1 MAQYLSEIT
10 KFLNDIKKKDPE
22 IERGQQIGRALLWDK
37 APVTLDDQQRSK
49 LAKVAQK
56 PYVYSNE

>member
-10 KFLNDIKKKDPE
+10 KFLNEIKGKDPK
-22 IERGQQIGRALLWDK
+22 IEQGQIEGRSLLWDK
-37 APVTLDDQQRSK
+37 SPISPDEQRRANA
-49 LAKVAQK
+49 AKVAQK